1 MWPKVL
7 AHRLPWHSIHGI
19 NQLGMRVMDRVYTP
33 AVRAHLLVGGELLG
47 PQACLPQ
54 GGLGACQPQLQVV
67 AGGLRTIQAR
77 LQPADLRQTGF
88 A

>member
-1 MWPKVL
+1 
-7 AHRLPWHSIHGI
+7 
-19 NQLGMRVMDRVYTP
+19 MDRVYTP

-54 GGLGACQPQLQVV
+54 GGL
-67 AGGLRTIQAR
+67 RTIQAR